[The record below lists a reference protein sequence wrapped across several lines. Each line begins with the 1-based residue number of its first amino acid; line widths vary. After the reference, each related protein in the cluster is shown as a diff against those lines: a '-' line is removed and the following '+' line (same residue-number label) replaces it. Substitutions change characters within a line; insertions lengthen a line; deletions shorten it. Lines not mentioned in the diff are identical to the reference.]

1 MNDGAQQATISVA
14 SAMTDVGTALTS
26 VLTFVTANPIC
37 MIFLGFAIG
46 RRALGLFR
54 KTTHAAG

>member
-1 MNDGAQQATISVA
+1 MGETQSTAISVS

-46 RRALGLFR
+46 RRALGLFK
-54 KTTHAAG
+54 KTTKTV